1 MRKWTSGLTVV
12 PDPVRHTTKSLV
24 STTGAA
30 VGLKLLISWPQSWSL
45 RPGDC
50 GNNGGIIWSTQVRP
64 TAPRSVVEA
73 ASGESSEGSHI

>member
-1 MRKWTSGLTVV
+1 MGLTVV

-24 STTGAA
+24 STMGTA
-30 VGLKLLISWPQSWSL
+30 VGLKLLISWPQGWSL
-45 RPGDC
+45 RLGDHH
-50 GNNGGIIWSTQVRP
+50 NGGIIWSTHVRP